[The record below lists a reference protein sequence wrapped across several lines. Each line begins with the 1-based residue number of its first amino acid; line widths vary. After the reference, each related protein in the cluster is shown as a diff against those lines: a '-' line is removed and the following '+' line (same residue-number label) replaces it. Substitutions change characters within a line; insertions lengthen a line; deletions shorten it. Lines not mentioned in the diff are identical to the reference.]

1 MERATERAKSK
12 NELLTKK
19 TLIRL
24 TQKITLKRPNP
35 NATFNSRI
43 TCYAISH

>member
-1 MERATERAKSK
+1 MDRPTEIAKSK

-19 TLIRL
+19 MLIKL

-43 TCYAISH
+43 TCNATSH